1 VVDDLLLS
9 FTKDLLAALFGR
21 SKLDVQQLLGL
32 VKILDFLLLLLL
44 SNHLV
49 MVGYTLKFFGSSLL
63 SKFLSS

>member
-1 VVDDLLLS
+1 VANDLLLS
-9 FTKDLLAALFGR
+9 FIKDLLAALFGR

-32 VKILDFLLLLLL
+32 LKILDFLLLLLF